1 MRVSQQQREEIR
13 RAVRELAGEQAR
25 ARLFGS
31 RLDDQA
37 RGGDIDLL
45 VEIPGEVSNEVALA
59 CRLAGRISH
68 RLGGQKVDVLI
79 AAANSH
85 LASVHLAAQRKG
97 VTL

>member
-1 MRVSQQQREEIR
+1 MRLNQYQREEIR
-13 RAVRELAGEQAR
+13 RAVRELAGTQAR

-31 RLDDQA
+31 RLNDQA

-45 VEIPGEVSNEVALA
+45 VEVPGEVGNEVELA
-59 CRLAGRISH
+59 CRLAARISH

-85 LASVHLAAQRKG
+85 LAPVHQAARRDG
-97 VTL
+97 VIL